1 MFNVDNISNKKRI
14 LNLIRREKDL
24 TKLDIAKKIGVSIP
38 TVISN
43 VNELLDEKLIAETGV
58 ADSTGGRKPVVIS
71 FLPDSR
77 FAFGVDISP
86 EQVRIILTN
95 LDLKIKY
102 EEKFT
107 ITNLNNTE
115 TIMEKIRVIVDNI
128 IKIKKIDKRKIL
140 GIGFSL
146 PGTVNE
152 DKFILEVA
160 PNLGIRNVDFKKF
173 QNMFDFP
180 MFIENEANTGAL
192 AEMNLGIAKEMKD
205 LVYVSVG
212 TGIGAGIVIQSSLY
226 KGKNKRA
233 GEFGHMTLVPN
244 GRPCG
249 CGRLGCWEM
258 YASTRALLENF
269 NEVSN
274 DNIDNLSAFFKL
286 FNSGDAVAE
295 KVFDKYLEAL
305 AVGIQNIVIIFD
317 PHYVIIGGE
326 ISEFADYFLDDLKK
340 KVFVENSFY
349 TKNDLKV
356 FSSTLKKNS
365 SILGAALLPIQENI
379 FNK

>member
-1 MFNVDNISNKKRI
+1 MFNMENISNKKRI
-14 LNLIRREKDL
+14 LDLIRREKEL
-24 TKLDIAKKIGVSIP
+24 TKQDIAKKIGVSIP

-43 VNELLDEKLIAETGV
+43 VNELLSENLIAETGV
-58 ADSTGGRKPVVIS
+58 ADSTGGRKPVVVS

-102 EEKFT
+102 EDKFT
-107 ITNLNNTE
+107 ITNLKNIE
-115 TIMEKIRVIVDNI
+115 IIMEKIKVIVDNI
-128 IKIKKIDKRKIL
+128 IESEKIDKRKIL

-205 LVYVSVG
+205 LVYISVG
-212 TGIGAGIVIQSSLY
+212 TGIGAGIVIQGSLY
-226 KGKNKRA
+226 KGKNKKA

-269 NEVSN
+269 NKASN
-274 DNIDNLSAFFKL
+274 DNIDDLSVFFKL
-286 FNSGDAVAE
+286 LSSGDTAAE

-317 PHYVIIGGE
+317 PHYVIIGGK
-326 ISEFADYFLDDLKK
+326 ISEFADDFLDDLKK

-356 FSSTLKKNS
+356 FSSTFKKNS